1 MPTTITIPT
10 PTPTS
15 APRYNAACQTLAEA
29 SQRIGADPLLIQAAG
44 GNSSIKEDDTLWV
57 KASGLWLRDALQRP
71 MFVPVA
77 LSQVRERVRSGDDDP
92 VGPAVLQSLAIAG
105 LRPSIETTLHA
116 LMPHRVV
123 LHVHA
128 IDAIVWAV
136 LPDAQATLTKR
147 LAGLNWGWVE
157 YRRPGLPLTHAVA
170 ELTQRQVVDVV
181 LMANHGMVIGADTVP
196 QAEALLQHVV
206 DRLRLAVRRA
216 PRADSAGLARD
227 AEGTGWQLP
236 VHPDSHGVATDPLNL
251 RRAERGVL
259 YPDHV
264 VFLGHRVA
272 TAPTHLTG
280 DGALRAWLVQQRSL
294 ATPPPYVAVPGR
306 GVLVRDDLPEAA
318 QEMLA
323 CLAHVLERLPECPEP
338 VYLPDEE
345 TRALANWEAEKFRQ
359 LQQR

>member
-1 MPTTITIPT
+1 MPSTTT
-10 PTPTS
+10 PQ
-15 APRYNAACQTLAEA
+15 YNAACQLLAEA
-29 SQRIGADPLLIQAAG
+29 SQRIGADALLIQAAG

-57 KASGLWLRDALQRP
+57 KASGLWLRDALQRS

-77 LSQVRERVRSGDDDP
+77 LSQVRKRVLAGEDDP

-136 LPDAQATLTKR
+136 LPDAQAMLTKR
-147 LAGLNWGWVE
+147 LAGLNWGWVG

-170 ELTQRQVVDVV
+170 ELTQRQTVDVV
-181 LMANHGMVIGADTVP
+181 LMANHGMVVGADTVP
-196 QAEALLQHVV
+196 EAEALLQHVV
-206 DRLRLAVRRA
+206 SQLRMPVRGAA
-216 PRADSAGLARD
+216 PADTTGLAREAD
-227 AEGTGWQLP
+227 GTGWQLP
-236 VHPDSHGVATDPLNL
+236 AHPDSHVIATDPLNL
-251 RRAERGVL
+251 QRAERGVL

-264 VFLGHRVA
+264 VFLGHQVV
-272 TAPTHLTG
+272 TAPAHLA
-280 DGALRAWLVQQRSL
+280 DNGALRTWLIEQRRQT
-294 ATPPPYVAVPGR
+294 TPAPYVAVPGR
-306 GVLVRDDLPEAA
+306 GVLVRDDLSEAA

-323 CLAHVLERLPECPEP
+323 CLAHVLERLPESPEP

-345 TRALANWEAEKFRQ
+345 TLILANWEAEKFRQ

>member
-1 MPTTITIPT
+1 MSAT
-10 PTPTS
+10 PPQ
-15 APRYNAACQTLAEA
+15 YNSACQLLAEA

-77 LSQVRERVRSGDDDP
+77 LSQVRARVSAGDADP
-92 VGPAVLQSLAIAG
+92 VGPAVLQAQAIAG

-136 LPDAQATLTKR
+136 LPDTQAMLTKL
-147 LAGLNWGWVE
+147 LAGINWGWVG
-157 YRRPGLPLTHAVA
+157 YHRPGLPLTHAVA
-170 ELTQRQVVDVV
+170 ELTQRQAVDVV
-181 LMANHGMVIGADTVP
+181 VMANHGMVVGADTVP
-196 QAEALLQHVV
+196 AAEALLLHVV
-206 DRLRLAVRRA
+206 DRLRMSVRHA
-216 PRADSAGLARD
+216 PQADIAGLKRD

-236 VHPDSHGVATDPLNL
+236 ALPDCHVIATDPLNL
-251 RRAERGVL
+251 QRAERGVL

-264 VFLGHRVA
+264 VFLGHHVTVA
-272 TAPTHLTG
+272 PAHLTG
-280 DGALRAWLVQQRSL
+280 NGALRTWLIEQRSQTTL
-294 ATPPPYVAVPGR
+294 APYIAVPGR
-306 GVLVRDDLPEAA
+306 GVLVRNDLSEAA

-323 CLAHVLERLPECPEP
+323 CLAHVLERLPVSPEP
-338 VYLPDEE
+338 VCLPDEE
-345 TRALANWEAEKFRQ
+345 TLVLANWEAEKFRQ